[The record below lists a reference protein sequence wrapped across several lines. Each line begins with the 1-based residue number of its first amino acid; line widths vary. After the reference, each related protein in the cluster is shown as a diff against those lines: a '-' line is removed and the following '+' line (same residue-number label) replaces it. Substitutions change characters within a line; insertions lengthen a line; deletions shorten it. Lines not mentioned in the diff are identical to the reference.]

1 MAAWREVFDF
11 LVRVAGE
18 SGHSFTEEVASSL
31 FDQVTNRYR
40 DEMVRIAPPR
50 RSRAEEVARLAVRL
64 PTSAI
69 CQRLGV
75 SRQYVQKVVAI
86 KKRNPR

>member
-11 LVRVAGE
+11 LVRVAE
-18 SGHSFTEEVASSL
+18 QSGHSFTDDVATAL
-31 FDQVTNRYR
+31 FEKVTNRYR
-40 DEMVRIAPPR
+40 DEIVRIAQPR
-50 RSRAEEVARLAVRL
+50 ASKADEIAQLAGRL

-75 SRQYVQKVVAI
+75 SRQYVQKVGI
-86 KKRNPR
+86 KKRNPS